1 MPYVILIND
10 ENELYG
16 SHKERIMQRSS
27 GVDSLVFV
35 TDYLYK
41 NTHDMTNAIV
51 MLEYVLPCSKHYR
64 SEILELSEERY
75 NNCFLQYKLPFTT
88 KLTSEAGKIELQVT
102 FAYAEMDA
110 DGNIHQRVRKTSPTT
125 IEVIPISA
133 WSDIIPDEVLTPI
146 DQRLIMLNAQ
156 MNAMDEYL
164 NVLDDNR
171 VDNLVYNDTEETLQ
185 LSANGKGVGDKVSV
199 RDMLNDGIPVVDL
212 DGSNSNDKPNGGNNN
227 NNDNTNCGCN
237 CDCDCEDN
245 VVEFGDI
252 IEPEKPEEDEN
263 NVVEF

>member
-35 TDYLYK
+35 TNYLYK
-41 NTHDMTNAIV
+41 NTYDMTNATV
-51 MLEYVLPCSKHYR
+51 MLEYVLPCSKRYR

-75 NNCFLQYKLPFTT
+75 NDCFLQYKLPFTT

-102 FAYAEMDA
+102 FAYTEMDA
-110 DGNIHQRVRKTSPTT
+110 DGNIHQRVRKTSSTT

-133 WSDIIPDEVLTPI
+133 WSDLVPDELFTPL

-156 MNAMDEYL
+156 TKAIDEYL
-164 NVLDDNR
+164 DVLNDNQVDDLVYDDDN
-171 VDNLVYNDTEETLQ
+171 ETLQ
-185 LSANGKGVGDKVSV
+185 LSAKGRGVGTKVSV
-199 RDMLNDGIPVVDL
+199 RDMLDEGSPVVDL
-212 DGSNSNDKPNGGNNN
+212 NSESNSDSDSNKDDSDNDG
-227 NNDNTNCGCN
+227 
-237 CDCDCEDN
+237 DN
-245 VVEFGDI
+245 VIEF
-252 IEPEKPEEDEN
+252 
-263 NVVEF
+263 